1 MVTALIIIGSIIMVG
16 NIIAYVR
23 FIRTS
28 TDVMLSGK
36 HGEPIWENIGLALLV
51 FFLLGWFFG
60 CIIAELIDKRK
71 AILEWLKR

>member
-1 MVTALIIIGSIIMVG
+1 MKDYRLLLATAPVTL
-16 NIIAYVR
+16 
-23 FIRTS
+23 
-28 TDVMLSGK
+28 
-36 HGEPIWENIGLALLV
+36 ENHFSADSKVINSRMKSLLV